1 MSSAMYIAVTGLNAT
16 SRQLDVIGN
25 NVTNSQTMGYKAGR
39 MYFANVLSQNLTTGT
54 GSGIAQVGQGV
65 MIADIAT
72 QWGQG
77 ALETTG
83 SALDMAIDGEGFF
96 IVEDSEN
103 SRYYTRAGAF
113 SIDEDGYLIDT
124 NGYRVQGYDYFSAT
138 PNAIGDINVRSAH
151 SEPAVTTEFQ
161 TGMNLNA
168 DTETDGVFV
177 SALTV
182 YDSLGAQHSLSI
194 TFTKNAAVGTWDF
207 VADLD
212 GVAATAQSANQ
223 LVFDADGALTTP
235 AADVTFTFAA
245 PGNGADIGVAGVVNW
260 DIEGVTSEAV
270 TGYAS
275 NSVVRTIYADGYPA
289 GFLRSV
295 AIGKDGTVS
304 GFFTNAQTVAL
315 GQVQLASFANT
326 WELDKIGNNLF
337 SETLL
342 SGQAVTNA
350 PTTAGLGGL
359 ISNSLEQSNTDLST
373 EFVNMI
379 TAQRAYQACTK
390 IITTTDAMLDA
401 LMSVKR

>member
-54 GSGIAQVGQGV
+54 GAGIAQVGQGV

-72 QWGQG
+72 QWTQG

-96 IVEDSEN
+96 IVEDSES

-113 SIDEDGYLIDT
+113 RIDEDGYVIDT

-138 PNAIGDINVRSAH
+138 PNSIGDINVRNAH

-168 DTETDGVFV
+168 DTETDGTFV

-207 VADLD
+207 AADLD
-212 GVAATAQSANQ
+212 GVAATAQSDNQ
-223 LVFDADGALTTP
+223 LVFDADGNMVG

-245 PGNGADIGVAGVVNW
+245 PANGAEIGTAGVVNW

-342 SGQAVTNA
+342 SGQAVVNA

-390 IITTTDAMLDA
+390 IITTSDAMLDA
-401 LMSVKR
+401 LMAVKR

>member
-54 GSGIAQVGQGV
+54 GAGIAQVGQGV

-72 QWGQG
+72 QWTQG

-96 IVEDSEN
+96 IVEDSES

-113 SIDEDGYLIDT
+113 RIDEDGYVIDT

-138 PNAIGDINVRSAH
+138 PNSIGDINVRNAH

-168 DTETDGVFV
+168 DTETDGTFV

-207 VADLD
+207 AADLD
-212 GVAATAQSANQ
+212 GVAATAQSDNQ
-223 LVFDADGALTTP
+223 LVFDADGNMVG

-245 PGNGADIGVAGVVNW
+245 PANGAEIGTAGVVNW

-342 SGQAVTNA
+342 SGQAVINA

>member
-1 MSSAMYIAVTGLNAT
+1 MGSALWIAVTGLNAT

-25 NVTNSQTMGYKAGR
+25 NVTNANTMGYKAGKT
-39 MYFANVLSQNLTTGT
+39 YFANMLSQNLMTGT
-54 GSGIAQVGQGV
+54 SAGIAQIGQGV
-65 MIADIAT
+65 MIADITT
-72 QWGQG
+72 QFNQG
-77 ALETTG
+77 AMETTG

-96 IVEDSEN
+96 MVEDSEN

-113 SIDEDGYLIDT
+113 RVDEDGYVIDT
-124 NGYRVQGYDYFSAT
+124 NGYRIQGYDYFSAT
-138 PNAIGDINVRSAH
+138 PNAVGDINVRNAH
-151 SEPAVTTEFQ
+151 SEPATTTEFQ

-168 DTETDGVFV
+168 DTETDGTFV

-207 VADLD
+207 EADLD
-212 GVAATAQSANQ
+212 GDLATAQSASQ
-223 LVFDADGALTTP
+223 LVFDADGNLVG
-235 AADVTFTFAA
+235 AADVTLTFATPLA
-245 PGNGADIGVAGVVNW
+245 NGADIGTGGVLNW
-260 DIEGVTSEAV
+260 DIAGNTSEAV

-275 NSVVRTIYADGYPA
+275 NSVVRNIYADGYPA

-295 AIGKDGTVS
+295 SIEKDGTVS

-315 GQVQLASFANT
+315 GQVLLASFANP
-326 WELDKIGNNLF
+326 WELDKMGSNLF
-337 SETLL
+337 GESLL
-342 SGQAVTNA
+342 SGQAVVNA
-350 PTTAGLGGL
+350 PGTAGLGDL
-359 ISNSLEQSNTDLST
+359 ISHSLEQSNTDLST

-390 IITTTDAMLDA
+390 IISTTDQMLES

>member
-1 MSSAMYIAVTGLNAT
+1 MYIAVTGLNAT

-54 GSGIAQVGQGV
+54 GAGIAQVGQGV

-72 QWGQG
+72 QWTQG

-96 IVEDSEN
+96 IVEDSES

-113 SIDEDGYLIDT
+113 RIDEDGYVIDT

-138 PNAIGDINVRSAH
+138 PNSIGDINVRNAH

-168 DTETDGVFV
+168 DTETDGTFV

-207 VADLD
+207 AADLD
-212 GVAATAQSANQ
+212 GVAATAQSDNQ
-223 LVFDADGALTTP
+223 LVFDADGNMVG

-245 PGNGADIGVAGVVNW
+245 PANGAEIGTAGVVNW

-342 SGQAVTNA
+342 SGQAVVNA

>member
-25 NVTNSQTMGYKAGR
+25 NVTNSQTMGYKAGK

-54 GSGIAQVGQGV
+54 GAGNAQVGQGV

-72 QWGQG
+72 QWSQG

-96 IVEDSEN
+96 IVEDAEN

-113 SIDEDGYLIDT
+113 RIDEDGYVIDT

-138 PNAIGDINVRSAH
+138 PNAVGDINVRNAH
-151 SEPAVTTEFQ
+151 SEPVTTTEFQ

-168 DTETDGVFV
+168 DTETDGTFV
-177 SALTV
+177 SAVTV

-212 GVAATAQSANQ
+212 GDVATAQSDNQ
-223 LVFDADGALTTP
+223 LVFGADGNLVG
-235 AADVTFTFAA
+235 AADVTLTFAA
-245 PGNGADIGVAGVVNW
+245 LANGADIGTGGALNW
-260 DIEGVTSEAV
+260 DIAGTTSEAV

-295 AIGKDGTVS
+295 AIEKDGTVS
-304 GFFTNAQTVAL
+304 GFFTNAQTDAL
-315 GQVQLASFANT
+315 GQVML
-326 WELDKIGNNLF
+326 
-337 SETLL
+337 
-342 SGQAVTNA
+342 V
-350 PTTAGLGGL
+350 
-359 ISNSLEQSNTDLST
+359 
-373 EFVNMI
+373 
-379 TAQRAYQACTK
+379 
-390 IITTTDAMLDA
+390 LDA
-401 LMSVKR
+401 LMAVKR

>member
-1 MSSAMYIAVTGLNAT
+1 MYIAVTGLNAT

-25 NVTNSQTMGYKAGR
+25 NVTNSQTMGYKAGQ

-54 GSGIAQVGQGV
+54 GAGSAQVGQGV

-72 QWGQG
+72 QWTQG

-83 SALDMAIDGEGFF
+83 SALDMAIDGEGMF
-96 IVEDSEN
+96 IVEDAEN

-113 SIDEDGYLIDT
+113 RVDEDGYIIDT

-138 PNAIGDINVRSAH
+138 PNAVGDINVRDAH
-151 SEPAVTTEFQ
+151 SEPTTTTEFQ

-168 DTETDGVFV
+168 DTATAGTFV

-212 GVAATAQSANQ
+212 GVTATAQSATQ
-223 LVFDADGALTTP
+223 LVFDADGILTAP
-235 AADVTFTFAA
+235 AADVALTFAA
-245 PGNGADIGVAGVVNW
+245 PANGADIGTGGVLTW
-260 DIEGVTSEAV
+260 DITGVTSEAV

-295 AIGKDGTVS
+295 AIEKDGTVS

-315 GQVQLASFANT
+315 GQVMLASFANP

-401 LMSVKR
+401 LMAVKR

>member
-1 MSSAMYIAVTGLNAT
+1 MGSALWIAVTGLNAT

-25 NVTNSQTMGYKAGR
+25 NVTNANTMGYKAGK

-54 GSGIAQVGQGV
+54 GAGIAQVGQGV

-72 QWGQG
+72 QWSQG
-77 ALETTG
+77 AMETTG

-96 IVEDSEN
+96 IVEDAEN

-113 SIDEDGYLIDT
+113 RVDEDGYLIDV

-138 PNAIGDINVRSAH
+138 PNSVGDINVRNAH
-151 SEPAVTTEFQ
+151 SEPATTTEFQ

-168 DTETDGVFV
+168 DTETGATFV

-207 VADLD
+207 GADLD
-212 GVAATAQSANQ
+212 GVAATAQSDNQ
-223 LVFDADGALTTP
+223 LVFDADGNLVGP
-235 AADVTFTFAA
+235 ADVTLTFAA
-245 PGNGADIGVAGVVNW
+245 LANGADIGTAGALNW
-260 DIEGVTSEAV
+260 DIEGITAEAV

-275 NSVVRTIYADGYPA
+275 NSVVRNINADGYPA

-295 AIGKDGTVS
+295 AIEKDGTVS

-315 GQVQLASFANT
+315 GQVMLASFANP

-337 SETLL
+337 GESLL

-350 PTTAGLGGL
+350 PTTAGLGAL

-390 IITTTDAMLDA
+390 IITTTDAMMDA
-401 LMSVKR
+401 LMGVKR

>member
-54 GSGIAQVGQGV
+54 GAGIAQVGQGV

-72 QWGQG
+72 QWTQG

-96 IVEDSEN
+96 IVEDSES

-113 SIDEDGYLIDT
+113 RIDEDGYVIDT

-138 PNAIGDINVRSAH
+138 PNSIGDINVRNAH

-168 DTETDGVFV
+168 DTETDGTFV

-207 VADLD
+207 AADLD
-212 GVAATAQSANQ
+212 GVAATAQSDNQ
-223 LVFDADGALTTP
+223 LVFDADGNMVG

-245 PGNGADIGVAGVVNW
+245 PANGAEIGTAGVVNW
-260 DIEGVTSEAV
+260 DIEGVTAEAV

-342 SGQAVTNA
+342 SGQAVINA

>member
-54 GSGIAQVGQGV
+54 GAGIAQVGQGV

-72 QWGQG
+72 QWTQG

-96 IVEDSEN
+96 IVEDSES

-113 SIDEDGYLIDT
+113 RIDEDGYVIDT

-138 PNAIGDINVRSAH
+138 PNSIGDINVRNAH

-168 DTETDGVFV
+168 DTETDGTFV

-207 VADLD
+207 AADLD
-212 GVAATAQSANQ
+212 GVAATAQSDNQ
-223 LVFDADGALTTP
+223 LVFDADGNMVG

-245 PGNGADIGVAGVVNW
+245 PANGAEIGTAGVVNW

-342 SGQAVTNA
+342 SGQAVINA

-390 IITTTDAMLDA
+390 IITTSDAMLDA

>member
-54 GSGIAQVGQGV
+54 GAGIAQVGQGV

-72 QWGQG
+72 QWTQG

-96 IVEDSEN
+96 IVEDSES

-113 SIDEDGYLIDT
+113 RIDEDGYVIDT

-138 PNAIGDINVRSAH
+138 PNSIGDINVRNAH

-168 DTETDGVFV
+168 DTETDGTFV

-207 VADLD
+207 AADLD
-212 GVAATAQSANQ
+212 GVAATAQSDNQ
-223 LVFDADGALTTP
+223 LVFDADGNMVG

-245 PGNGADIGVAGVVNW
+245 PANGAEIGTAGVVNW

-342 SGQAVTNA
+342 SGQAVVNA